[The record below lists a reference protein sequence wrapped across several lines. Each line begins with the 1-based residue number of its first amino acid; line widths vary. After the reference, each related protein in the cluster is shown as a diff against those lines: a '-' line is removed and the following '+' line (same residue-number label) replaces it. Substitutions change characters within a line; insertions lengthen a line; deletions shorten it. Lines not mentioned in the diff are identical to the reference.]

1 MYKATEFRF
10 SPVKKY
16 IFVNKER
23 SVSLKPKYKVNK
35 LAPRQINFNN
45 FQPVKPFKRFGKAK
59 IYNTGLNPENF
70 FLDFI
75 KKDADKPYKRNISP
89 IITSDITYT
98 PKKPLKWV
106 VGCTKSCH
114 RYALVPKHDP
124 YKNYYFLDKSFD
136 DEKNLAKT
144 YLPTD
149 HISIREPK
157 ITRTIDPIDTNKYFP
172 YLKIKGQF
180 NSSSDSNT
188 FWAPRNDNNYSKS
201 NKSSVNYNIINNK
214 DNEILG
220 KEQDTMLNKTLF
232 NKKKGIEEFMVSQRP
247 FAPDF
252 NQTFLRLMKENGDRF
267 RKYKGIFSELYDS
280 AHKNGDIFIPF
291 HERDEEKKKKNNHN
305 HNHNHT
311 IK

>member
-1 MYKATEFRF
+1 MYKASEFRF

-16 IFVNKER
+16 IFANKER
-23 SVSLKPKYKVNK
+23 SISLEPKHKVTK
-35 LAPRQINFNN
+35 LAPRQANFNH
-45 FQPVKPFKRFGKAK
+45 FHPVKPFKRFGKSK
-59 IYNTGLNPENF
+59 IYNTGLDPESF

-89 IITSDITYT
+89 IITKDTNYIPT
-98 PKKPLKWV
+98 KPLKWG

-114 RYALVPKHDP
+114 RDELVPKHDP
-124 YKNYYFLDKSFD
+124 YKDYYILDKSSD
-136 DEKNLAKT
+136 DDNSLAKT

-157 ITRTIDPIDTNKYFP
+157 ITRTIDPIDNNKNFP

-180 NSSSDSNT
+180 NSSSNSNT
-188 FWAPRNDNNYSKS
+188 FWAPRNDNHLSKS
-201 NKSSVNYNIINNK
+201 NKSSVKYNIINNK
-214 DNEILG
+214 DDEYFG
-220 KEQDTMLNKTLF
+220 KDQDTMLNKTLF
-232 NKKKGIEEFMVSQRP
+232 NKRKGIEEFVFSQRP
-247 FAPDF
+247 FAPNF

-280 AHKNGDIFIPF
+280 AHKNGNIFIPF
-291 HERDEEKKKKNNHN
+291 HERDDEKKNNN
-305 HNHNHT
+305 NNNK